1 MKNCFYVKLFFKT
14 HHHQHLK
21 LDESLTDATSAS
33 IHTFISVIPSQMH
46 PSPVTLWQVILI
58 FMLVFLLLI
67 QEIKTWLIHYSYET
81 RLVFQSCL
89 IHTDLQDV
97 LHFDSLIF
105 NHSFLCN
112 FLLVF
117 WLATLAFISP
127 AIYRGDLLLHFQI
140 KYSSFLQKFCLLVSV
155 QLILSVVHIQY
166 LITVQFLVAT
176 LKIFLLFFSLILN
189 LISVLK
195 PSFSIH
201 ISVSFSFC
209 LFAPEFIRILSSTFP
224 SLETLF
230 ILF

>member
-1 MKNCFYVKLFFKT
+1 
-14 HHHQHLK
+14 
-21 LDESLTDATSAS
+21 
-33 IHTFISVIPSQMH
+33 MH
-46 PSPVTLWQVILI
+46 SSPVTLWQVILL
-58 FMLVFLLLI
+58 FMLVFLLLILLI

-81 RLVFQSCL
+81 RLVFQNCL

-97 LHFDSLIF
+97 LHFD
-105 NHSFLCN
+105 SFLCN

-176 LKIFLLFFSLILN
+176 LKNFLLFFSLILN